1 MQLSKR
7 TQYGIR
13 ALICLCESY
22 PRGFLQTRELARRE
36 GLPTKFLESILSS
49 LTREKILLSKI
60 GATGGYRLSRKPED
74 ILVSDIITRLEGK
87 KLMQDAD
94 LPTTEARAGEVAVQL
109 LQNQLS
115 QALCATLASVTLAT
129 LAEQVI
135 QRSRDGQMYYI

>member
-49 LTREKILLSKI
+49 LTREKVLISKI
-60 GATGGYRLSRKPED
+60 GATGGYRLARKPED
-74 ILVSDIITRLEGK
+74 ISVSEVISRLEGK
-87 KLMQDAD
+87 KMLLEVDRVSAD
-94 LPTTEARAGEVAVQL
+94 ARAGEIAVNIVHQ
-109 LQNQLS
+109 QLS
-115 QALCATLASVTLAT
+115 QALCTTLNSINLAA
-129 LAEQVI
+129 LVEQVM